1 MPDTSSILD
10 STKKAIG
17 IEPTATAFDSDIIMH
32 INTAFFSLQ
41 QLGLGPSAGFNIENN
56 TTTWGNYL
64 GEKTTFNAVKSYVY
78 LRVRL
83 LFDPPATSFALD
95 AISKQIQELEWRLN
109 IEAERY
115 GQVVQET
122 APLIVW
128 AIDDLEGF
136 PAEAKIGEIGI
147 DPDTGNVWRVTT

>member
-1 MPDTSSILD
+1 MPDEASILD

-17 IEPTATAFDSDIIMH
+17 IEPSATAFDSDIIMH

-41 QLGLGPSAGFNIENN
+41 QLGLGPASGFMIEDSA
-56 TTTWGNYL
+56 TKWGDYL
-64 GEKTTFNAVKSYVY
+64 GEKTNFNAVKSYIY

-83 LFDPPATSFALD
+83 LFDPPTTSFALD

-115 GQVVQET
+115 GMIKSET

-128 AIDDLEGF
+128 AIDELEGF
-136 PAEAKIGEIGI
+136 PDEAKIGEVGI
-147 DPDTGNVWRVTT
+147 DPETGSVWRVVS

>member
-1 MPDTSSILD
+1 MPDTTSILD

-17 IEPTATAFDSDIIMH
+17 IEPSATDFDTDIIMH
-32 INTAFFSLQ
+32 INTVFFILQ
-41 QLGLGPSAGFNIENN
+41 QLGLGPSTGFNIEDK
-56 TTTWGNYL
+56 TTTWGDYL
-64 GEKTTFNAVKSYVY
+64 GEKTTFGAVKSLMY

-83 LFDPPATSFALD
+83 LFDPPATSFALN
-95 AISKQIQELEWRLN
+95 AIDKQIQELEWRLN

-115 GQVVQET
+115 GTVKQQT
-122 APLIVW
+122 APMIIW

-147 DPDTGNVWRVTT
+147 DPDTGNVWRVGV